1 MAKNR
6 YCENFENILKEINDN
21 HIHTSARLMA
31 NKKLYNN
38 FRLTAEKFISNYVL
52 ITKTSK
58 MTDGEISPGN
68 SYKLNFLSENSVF
81 SKEDMVSECLVKILS
96 KLDLILKQPL
106 EKQKNYCHTICNN
119 MVNDR
124 LRNMGSLSDI
134 SLESYVPGTENK
146 RTYSDV
152 IGHNYNAELLCIKKE
167 SEEKYRSVNKAKIEL
182 YKKYTREK
190 IMAEADILNPNRF
203 FARLGC
209 KYINLKPRQ
218 FTEIMLSNGFERTK
232 SALLIILA
240 FKYSITTEEYLY
252 LNNLPDCKKLKL
264 ETADAK
270 IISAQLSR
278 LCDRGNKTLDKHT
291 SLHK

>member
-6 YCENFENILKEINDN
+6 YCENFENILKEINNNNID
-21 HIHTSARLMA
+21 TSARLMA
-31 NKKLYNN
+31 DKKLYTN
-38 FRLTAEKFISNYVL
+38 FRLTAEKFISNYALV
-52 ITKTSK
+52 TKTGRMSE
-58 MTDGEISPGN
+58 GEIAPGN

-81 SKEDMVSECLVKILS
+81 SKEDMVSECLIKILS

-134 SLESYVPGTENK
+134 SLDGFVPGTENK
-146 RTYSDV
+146 RQYSEV
-152 IGHNYNAELLCIKKE
+152 IGHSATAEVICINKE
-167 SEEKYRSVNKAKIEL
+167 AKEKARLQRQRKIDL

-190 IMAEADILNPNRF
+190 ILSESEILNPDRL
-203 FARLGC
+203 FARMGC

-218 FTEIMLSNGFERTK
+218 FTEILLSNGFERTK
-232 SALLIILA
+232 SALLMALT
-240 FKYSITTEEYLY
+240 FKYSMSDEDYLY
-252 LNNLPDCKKLKL
+252 FNSILNCRKLKL
-264 ETADAK
+264 ETADNK

-278 LCDRGNKTLDKHT
+278 LCDRGNKTLDKHL